1 MASRAVREISGVAVL
16 LVGLGALGAAVWNVR
31 VRDWVAAILLMVVGL
46 SLVRAASEM
55 LRPSIGE

>member
-1 MASRAVREISGVAVL
+1 MREISGVAVL